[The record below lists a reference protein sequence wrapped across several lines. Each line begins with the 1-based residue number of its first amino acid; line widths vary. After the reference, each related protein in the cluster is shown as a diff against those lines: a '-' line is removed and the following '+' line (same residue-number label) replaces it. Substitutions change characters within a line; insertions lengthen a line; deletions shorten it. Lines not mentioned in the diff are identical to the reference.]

1 MRIDIFS
8 DVVCPWCYIG
18 KRRLEAALAEF
29 EHADQVE
36 VVWRSY
42 QLDPS
47 APKDAVVSTVEA
59 LGAKFPGGPEQVKQ
73 MLARTRGVAAEEGLE
88 FGGDSFHAN
97 TVDAHRLLHLALE
110 TAGPAVQGELKEALF
125 RTHFTENRNVAD
137 ADVLTEVAVAVG
149 LDADRVAQVL
159 AGDEFAD
166 AVQADIAQAQAYG
179 STGVPFFVVDA
190 KYGVSGAQPKEAFT
204 QVLERAW
211 SEAQPSITVLPAE
224 DAEACGPDG
233 CAI

>member
-8 DVVCPWCYIG
+8 DIVCPWCYIG

-47 APKDAVVSTVEA
+47 APKGQSISTVEA
-59 LGAKFPGGPEQVKQ
+59 LGAKFPGGPEQVKE
-73 MLARTRGVAAEEGLE
+73 MLARTQGMAAEEGLE
-88 FGGDSFHAN
+88 FGGNSFHAN

-110 TAGPAVQGELKEALF
+110 EGGSVVQGALKEALF
-125 RTHFTENRNVAD
+125 KAHFTDNVNVGEA
-137 ADVLTEVAVAVG
+137 AVLTTVATSVG

-159 AGDEFAD
+159 ASDEYDD
-166 AVQADIAQAQAYG
+166 AVRADIAQAQAYG

-190 KYGVSGAQPKEAFT
+190 KYGVSGAQAKEAFT

-211 SEAQPSITVLPAE
+211 EEGRPALTVLAPE
-224 DAEACGPDG
+224 GDGACGADG